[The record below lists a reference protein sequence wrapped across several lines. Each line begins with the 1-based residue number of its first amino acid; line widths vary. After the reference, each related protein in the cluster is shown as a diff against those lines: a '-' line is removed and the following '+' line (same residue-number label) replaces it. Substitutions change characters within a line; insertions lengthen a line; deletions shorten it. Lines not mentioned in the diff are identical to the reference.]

1 MSKIICDICG
11 TSYPETAKQ
20 CPICG
25 CVRPGDVQRVTN
37 EVKSDGNVSTG
48 YTHVKGGHFSKGN
61 VKKRTK
67 DASKAPSVKKNDP
80 PEYSGQ
86 DRESRGL
93 VIVAIILLLAVIGVV
108 IYIAVRFFGPISN
121 PNDGTLPSGNVQ
133 NIACTDIILDTDTLT
148 FDEAGEV
155 LLLNVSVQPKNT
167 SDLISYRSE
176 DTSVVTVNSVG
187 KVTVVGEGT
196 TNIVITCGKITK
208 TCVVTVQY
216 PEDSTGVDGTEDT
229 SALDPTGES
238 VNTTE
243 ELRLNRKDITFN
255 SKGSSWNLYD
265 GSIPRNQIRWTSD
278 NASVASFTDGVVMA
292 VGSGETVVYAEFGDQ
307 KVSCII
313 RCSFKDNTGIAGN
326 GGVSEDGGG
335 SGTSA
340 VTGRVNVDGLSVRSG
355 AGTGNTKVTS
365 LPYGQRVTILEQTT
379 VDGDKWG
386 RIEQGWICLVYNG
399 NNYVILD

>member
-37 EVKSDGNVSTG
+37 EVTSDGNVSTG

-67 DASKAPSVKKNDP
+67 DINPAPAVKKNDVP
-80 PEYSGQ
+80 KNNPA
-86 DRESRGL
+86 DKESRGL

-121 PNDGTLPSGNVQ
+121 PNDGTASTGNVQ
-133 NIACTDIILDTDTLT
+133 NIACTDIVLDTDALT
-148 FDEAGEV
+148 FDEEGEV

-187 KVTVVGEGT
+187 KITVVGEGT

-208 TCVVTVQY
+208 KCAVTVQY
-216 PEDSTGVDGTEDT
+216 PENSNSTEGTEGT
-229 SALDPTGES
+229 SASDPTGES

-243 ELRLNRKDITFN
+243 ELRLNRKDITFT
-255 SKGSSWNLYD
+255 SKGSRWNLYD
-265 GSIPRNQIRWTSD
+265 GSIPRNQITWTSD
-278 NASVASFTDGVVMA
+278 DVAVASITDGVVVA
-292 VGSGETVVYAEFGDQ
+292 AGSGTTTVHAQIGDQ
-307 KVSCII
+307 KVSCTI
-313 RCSFKDNTGIAGN
+313 RCAFKDDSGIAGN

-335 SGTSA
+335 NNTGNGVSGT
-340 VTGRVNVDGLSVRSG
+340 VTTAINIRANAGTDNKTCPVVGGLSTG
-355 AGTGNTKVTS
+355 A
-365 LPYGQRVTILEQTT
+365 RVTILEQKT
-379 VDGDKWG
+379 VDGMTWG
-386 RIEQGWICLVYNG
+386 KIAQGWIAMQ
-399 NNYVILD
+399 YVNLD